1 LYDIIQSEERKLYRS
16 PSTGRGGFMNIR
28 GINDVYGVG
37 ELEATGSALI
47 EAHERGHDLG
57 EWGPTIGERMR
68 FAKCR
73 RCGRLVWIVRP
84 PGVESWRVGGNALNA
99 DCALGF
105 GRRPGS

>member
-1 LYDIIQSEERKLYRS
+1 MTL
-16 PSTGRGGFMNIR
+16 R

-57 EWGPTIGERMR
+57 EWGPTIGKRMR

-84 PGVESWRVGGNALNA
+84 PGEKTWRVGGNALNTG
-99 DCALGF
+99 CAPGF
-105 GRRPGS
+105 RKRTGS

>member
-1 LYDIIQSEERKLYRS
+1 
-16 PSTGRGGFMNIR
+16 MNIL

-57 EWGPTIGERMR
+57 EWVPTIAERMR

-73 RCGRLVWIVRP
+73 LCGRLVWIARP
-84 PGVESWRVGGNALNA
+84 PGVETWRVGGNALNA
-99 DCALGF
+99 DCAPGF

>member
-1 LYDIIQSEERKLYRS
+1 
-16 PSTGRGGFMNIR
+16 MNIR

-73 RCGRLVWIVRP
+73 RCGRLVWIVRL

-99 DCALGF
+99 DCAQGF
-105 GRRPGS
+105 RRRPRS